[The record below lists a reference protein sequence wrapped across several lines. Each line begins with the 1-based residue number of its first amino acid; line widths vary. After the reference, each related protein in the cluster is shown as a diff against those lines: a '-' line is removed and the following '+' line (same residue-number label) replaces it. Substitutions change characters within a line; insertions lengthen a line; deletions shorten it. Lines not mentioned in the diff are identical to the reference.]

1 MDILKEIMNA
11 QGGAA
16 VQQIGSQ
23 FGLGD
28 QQAASALSAL
38 VPALAGGLQ
47 RKAQG
52 EGGLGSLASALSS
65 LSHQQYIDNPQALQ
79 DPAAV
84 TDGNNIL
91 GHVLGSKDVSRD
103 VAAQAAAQTGISAD
117 VMKRMLPLAATLL
130 MGALSRRAGGALTGG
145 PEGGG
150 GIAGML
156 GSLLDGRRD
165 GAAGGDL
172 AGMLGKL
179 IKP

>member
-1 MDILKEIMNA
+1 MEILKDIMNA

-52 EGGLGSLASALSS
+52 DGGLGSLASAFAGGSP
-65 LSHQQYIDNPQALQ
+65 QRYIDNPQALQ

-84 TDGNNIL
+84 ADGNNIL
-91 GHVLGSKDVSRD
+91 GHVLGSKDASRD
-103 VAAQAAAQTGISAD
+103 VAAQAAAQTGIGAD
-117 VMKRMLPLAATLL
+117 IMKRMLPLAATLL
-130 MGALSRRAGGALTGG
+130 MGALSRRAGGSLIGG
-145 PEGGG
+145 LAGGSG
-150 GIAGML
+150 MSGML
-156 GSLLDGRRD
+156 GSLLDGKRD
-165 GAAGGDL
+165 DSTGGGLTGA
-172 AGMLGKL
+172 LGKFM
-179 IKP
+179 KG